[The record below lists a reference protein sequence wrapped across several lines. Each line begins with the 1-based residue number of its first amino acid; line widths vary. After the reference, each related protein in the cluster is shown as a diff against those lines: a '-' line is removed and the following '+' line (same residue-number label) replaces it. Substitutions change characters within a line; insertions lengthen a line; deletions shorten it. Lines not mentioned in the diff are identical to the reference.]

1 LICRNQIRPADA
13 EDVAMPFDP
22 EPEIRS
28 LGEKRPNVSIVLVLL
43 IVLATVV
50 ALVAILIL
58 YGLIGS
64 R

>member
-1 LICRNQIRPADA
+1 
-13 EDVAMPFDP
+13 MPFDP